1 MASGCSREAASR
13 FLTERGGSVKNEDSL
28 EHFRPGLSN
37 DPPDTALVSELFQM
51 NLDNAALVNRD
62 DGTSSACLGKGDAHS
77 VCSGPKTVGEYD
89 GNEIADRDLHDIGR
103 DSDRARVFAKH
114 HLEHGLGPS
123 PSDDLNENLRSKR
136 RFPKCAEKTAND
148 AAEQEISAVP
158 ACGIDA
164 GKGEGAGSHASL
176 LETSSAARDGDGA
189 RTSSLLSVTLAEEL
203 PDMGNKS
210 SKKPTSIK
218 RKSSDSRD
226 SGGISVP
233 QIAVVAASP
242 LPQKTGVTVSHL
254 PENRREDQS
263 AMRVSNKTNYRHN
276 LGSELQRAESAL
288 GVDLRPSAETKAED
302 GESCLS
308 KGAPLR
314 LSKLRR
320 SKRSRRGSLTS
331 GPFADCTDEG
341 QSDSRSLSGSD
352 SNTPRSGR
360 KNFLQ
365 LMINSSPQVRR
376 SLAQRNTPHL
386 GARDAVRG
394 DGDPGDDESGSVA
407 LDPLEHQ
414 WMMCASDGEWDS
426 LHLLLLQDPN
436 LVNKKD
442 FVTGFTCF
450 HWAAKLGRQE
460 LLSLLVNFGKQNAIP
475 VNINARSS
483 AGYTPL
489 HLATIHNH
497 PEVVKFLV
505 GACEANVEARDYSGR
520 MAWQYV
526 SRTASKNMYD
536 ILGGMPGFWSV
547 SGEGGA
553 SCRAAAKVLPYNLVT
568 FGPFSCLNEQV
579 CDGDDLEKPKLVSR
593 KASLKSRLPKIRVRS
608 RIVHS
613 TSFRD
618 PEEVRAS
625 ARSIVRSRPKSNIFG

>member
-13 FLTERGGSVKNEDSL
+13 FLTERGGSVKNEDSH
-28 EHFRPGLSN
+28 EHFQPGLSI
-37 DPPDTALVSELFQM
+37 DPPDTALINELFQM
-51 NLDNAALVNRD
+51 NLDNAALVNQD
-62 DGTSSACLGKGDAHS
+62 DGTNSACSGKGDAHS
-77 VCSGPKTVGEYD
+77 MCSGPKTVGEYE
-89 GNEIADRDLHDIGR
+89 GNEIADRDLLDIGR
-103 DSDRARVFAKH
+103 DSDRARVSAMH
-114 HLEHGLGPS
+114 HLEHGGPS
-123 PSDDLNENLRSKR
+123 PRDDSALNENLRSNR
-136 RFPKCAEKTAND
+136 SFPKCASD

-158 ACGIDA
+158 GCGTDI

-176 LETSSAARDGDGA
+176 LEASSAARDGDGA
-189 RTSSLLSVTLAEEL
+189 RTSSLLCVTLAKEL

-210 SKKPTSIK
+210 SKKPPSIK

-226 SGGISVP
+226 SSGISIP
-233 QIAVVAASP
+233 QIARVAPSS
-242 LPQKTGVTVSHL
+242 LPQKTGVTVFDL
-254 PENRREDQS
+254 PENQREDQS
-263 AMRVSNKTNYRHN
+263 AMRVSNKTTYRHH
-276 LGSELQRAESAL
+276 LGNELQRGKSAQ
-288 GVDLRPSAETKAED
+288 GADLRLSAETKPGAED
-302 GESCLS
+302 GEPRLA

-314 LSKLRR
+314 ISKLRR
-320 SKRSRRGSLTS
+320 SKRSRRGSLSS
-331 GPFADCTDEG
+331 GLSTDCTDEG
-341 QSDSRSLSGSD
+341 QSDSRSLSGND
-352 SNTPRSGR
+352 NNTPRSSR
-360 KNFLQ
+360 KNFVQ

-376 SLAQRNTPHL
+376 SLALRNTPHL
-386 GARDAVRG
+386 GARDVVRD
-394 DGDPGDDESGSVA
+394 DGDPADDESGSVA

-414 WMMCASDGEWDS
+414 WMMCASDGEWES
-426 LHLLLLQDPN
+426 LHQLLSQDPN

-442 FVTGFTCF
+442 FVTGFTCL

-460 LLSLLVNFGKQNAIP
+460 LLSQLVNFGKQNAIS

-505 GACEANVEARDYSGR
+505 GACEANVEARDYNGR
-520 MAWQYV
+520 MAWQYL
-526 SRTASKNMYD
+526 SRTTSKNMYD
-536 ILGGMPGFWSV
+536 ILGGMPGFWSE

-553 SCRAAAKVLPYNLVT
+553 SRRTASKVLPYNLVT
-568 FGPFSCLNEQV
+568 FGPFSCLDEQV
-579 CDGDDLEKPKLVSR
+579 CDGDASEKPKLVSR
-593 KASLKSRLPKIRVRS
+593 KPSLKSRLPKIRVRS